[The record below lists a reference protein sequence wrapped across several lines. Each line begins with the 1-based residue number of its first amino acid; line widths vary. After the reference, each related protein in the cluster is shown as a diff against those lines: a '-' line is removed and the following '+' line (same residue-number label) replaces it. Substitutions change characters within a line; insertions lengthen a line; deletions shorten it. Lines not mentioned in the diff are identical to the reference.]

1 MFVIQKN
8 IPLAAKAPRRATS
21 KYAFVI
27 DMDIGDSVLVKNEK
41 QAAAMYAAA
50 KHHNVRMARRRVD
63 GGVRLWRVE

>member
-1 MFVIQKN
+1 
-8 IPLAAKAPRRATS
+8 
-21 KYAFVI
+21 
-27 DMDIGDSVLVKNEK
+27 MDIGDSVLVQNNK